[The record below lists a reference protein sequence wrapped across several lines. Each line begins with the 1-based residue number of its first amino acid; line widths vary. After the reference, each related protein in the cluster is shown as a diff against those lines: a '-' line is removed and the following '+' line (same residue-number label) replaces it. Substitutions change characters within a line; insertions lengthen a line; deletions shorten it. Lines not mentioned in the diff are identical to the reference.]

1 MFPGGL
7 TLPRLK
13 SLFSKDLQ
21 PALECGPR
29 KPLLWYAPFSP
40 LTEQSS
46 KLPFV
51 FTFGCF
57 HRMGSAGLTNQPTN
71 HTIVNDSSLRVPHI
85 EIVPIVPLKKPTTWL
100 FDFKN
105 WNKNAHI
112 RNFPHLVRPEDNTS

>member
-57 HRMGSAGLTNQPTN
+57 HMTGSAGLTNQPTN
-71 HTIVNDSSLRVPHI
+71 QPMYQPWRMLSAALSM
-85 EIVPIVPLKKPTTWL
+85 PLGSYVVHSREFCCPPL
-100 FDFKN
+100 
-105 WNKNAHI
+105 
-112 RNFPHLVRPEDNTS
+112 S